1 MWHLYG
7 VFYQI
12 AVRVP
17 GAVWLKRL
25 LVGRPRPE
33 FWFLSCILRTAAYP
47 VCLSGLRQEDRNA
60 FSPDTSDS
68 ALAANLM
75 ARLLSYQRRGI
86 LNRPDWRQFLPEE
99 GTPVLHGL
107 PCNGRYHPVAVVS
120 YVKFGKIPVPC
131 RLRHV

>member
-47 VCLSGLRQEDRNA
+47 VCLSGLRQEVKPVF
-60 FSPDTSDS
+60 FSHD
-68 ALAANLM
+68 
-75 ARLLSYQRRGI
+75 GI
-86 LNRPDWRQFLPEE
+86 RPFWQPGPE
-99 GTPVLHGL
+99 
-107 PCNGRYHPVAVVS
+107 Y
-120 YVKFGKIPVPC
+120 
-131 RLRHV
+131 